1 MHDQRLK
8 DIVPF
13 VASVESGSFTAAAE
27 RLHVTGSAISKSVSR
42 LEARLGSRL
51 LERTTRS
58 LQLTDAGH
66 AYYQTCIRIM
76 EELAEAESVLA
87 AQRIIPSGRLRLAVP
102 NTYGRL
108 GVMPLLVPFCQ
119 QNPEL
124 ALSLTFADR
133 FVDLF
138 EEGIDVA
145 VRIGGTE
152 PLPTSL
158 GCKLLGREKM
168 VFCASPAW
176 LNAHGRPQTVEEIL
190 QHQAILYERV
200 DGSVKPWLF
209 VTEDN
214 HPHWRTVPF
223 RMALGDVDAQIQ
235 AVCAGLGVAQSP
247 TWLIRKQLA
256 AGELEIVLP
265 ELQPDGLPLTLVW
278 PRRKQ
283 LLPKVDA
290 LLNALSALDIAGST
304 HEGLREPQ

>member
-42 LEARLGSRL
+42 LESRLGSRL

-58 LQLTDAGH
+58 LQLTDAGQ

-87 AQRIIPSGRLRLAVP
+87 AQRTIPSGRLRLAVP

-108 GVMPLLVPFCQ
+108 GVIPLLIPFCQ

-124 ALSLTFADR
+124 ELSLTFSDR
-133 FVDLF
+133 FTDLF

-152 PLPTSL
+152 PLPAAL

-168 VFCASPAW
+168 VFCASPAY
-176 LNAHGRPQTVEEIL
+176 LDTHGRPKTVDALL
-190 QHQAILYERV
+190 QHRAILYERV
-200 DGSVKPWLF
+200 DGTAKPWLF
-209 VTEDN
+209 MTEDN
-214 HPHWRTVPF
+214 HLHWRTVPF

-235 AVCAGLGVAQSP
+235 AVRAGLGVAQSP
-247 TWLIRKQLA
+247 TWLIRKYLA

-290 LLNALSALDIAGST
+290 LLNALSALEIAGPT
-304 HEGLREPQ
+304 DR

>member
-58 LQLTDAGH
+58 LQLTDAGK

-108 GVMPLLVPFCQ
+108 GVMPLLIPFCQ

-124 ALSLTFADR
+124 ELSLTFSDR

-145 VRIGGTE
+145 VRIGGNE
-152 PLPTSL
+152 PLPASL

-168 VFCASPAW
+168 VFCASPDY
-176 LNAHGRPQTVEEIL
+176 LNRHGRPDSVDAL
-190 QHQAILYERV
+190 LAHQAILYERV
-200 DGSVKPWLF
+200 DGSAKPWLLI
-209 VTEDN
+209 TQDQ
-214 HPHWRTVPF
+214 HLQWRTVAH

-265 ELQPDGLPLTLVW
+265 EQQPDGLPLTLVW

-290 LLNALSALDIAGST
+290 LLHALSALDIAG
-304 HEGLREPQ
+304 PVQ